1 MMAEVSSALT
11 AVGIRICSCV
21 VSDNQT
27 FDDFNSVISC
37 CIFRLNLQVSIQQA
51 EIDRR
56 RGMGVMLF
64 HFEGTLDN
72 LV

>member
-27 FDDFNSVISC
+27 FYDFSSVIYG
-37 CIFRLNLQVSIQQA
+37 CIFSLNLQVSIKQA

-64 HFEGTLDN
+64 HFEGTPDN